1 MMGKRA
7 RWEGWGALWD
17 RYRYLSRPAS
27 MVYPSTKPLFP
38 TDPTRPPNAPD
49 MRAAEVSLD
58 QMSFRASSFEPK
70 IPAEPGGRKLVKM
83 KIKS

>member
-1 MMGKRA
+1 VTSPTPLVLDPRNP
-7 RWEGWGALWD
+7 
-17 RYRYLSRPAS
+17 PA
-27 MVYPSTKPLFP
+27 LFP